1 MVAVRHPTPDDPWWF
16 ILLDHDVDLDDLK
29 DAIRAAWI
37 ADPQLA
43 AELAKQYGAYDKVC
57 LCCATRFLN
66 TVNPTRVV
74 REMFGGLAYQ
84 LCALCVSRGGQYP

>member
-16 ILLDHDVDLDDLK
+16 TSLDHDVDLDDLK

-37 ADPQLA
+37 ADPHLA

-57 LCCATRFLN
+57 LCCAARFLA
-66 TVNPTRVV
+66 TLRPSRKLQA
-74 REMFGGLAYQ
+74 MFGGFAFQ
-84 LCALCVSRGGQYP
+84 LCVHCAARKGQYP